1 MFFSTKTS
9 FESVNAWDLL
19 KYLILLQSTLIVLF
33 CNLLLETCLW
43 VQMTRWFTPSQ
54 SMRDCKI
61 KCREADEWVGIER
74 LTYKG
79 VYYALF
85 ETF

>member
-1 MFFSTKTS
+1 MLKNFITFATS
-9 FESVNAWDLL
+9 SHCLV
-19 KYLILLQSTLIVLF
+19 

-43 VQMTRWFTPSQ
+43 VQKTRWFTPSQ

-61 KCREADEWVGIER
+61 KFREADEWVGIER

>member
-1 MFFSTKTS
+1 MLKNFSTFANS
-9 FESVNAWDLL
+9 SYGLVRE
-19 KYLILLQSTLIVLF
+19 
-33 CNLLLETCLW
+33 LLLETCLRE
-43 VQMTRWFTPSQ
+43 QKTRWFTPSQ

-61 KCREADEWVGIER
+61 KFREADEWVGMER

>member
-1 MFFSTKTS
+1 MLKKFSTFATS
-9 FESVNAWDLL
+9 SHCLV
-19 KYLILLQSTLIVLF
+19 

-43 VQMTRWFTPSQ
+43 VQKTRWFTPSQ
-54 SMRDCKI
+54 SLRDCKI
-61 KCREADEWVGIER
+61 KFREADEWVGIER